1 MEAAMNRKS
10 YNRLM
15 LKQVSESIQKQ
26 ELMPTDVVG
35 SKVRHIREALGMS
48 QKQLAKKLGTTQQAV
63 NKIEHSSGS
72 MTLKTLNRISAVFG
86 FQPMISLVSGVTLEQ
101 MIEAQAEKKAGS
113 IVKKTEATMAMEKQ
127 TVDKKSYKKSYDE
140 LVREFAE
147 NPAPSL
153 WEDID

>member
-1 MEAAMNRKS
+1 
-10 YNRLM
+10 M
-15 LKQVSESIQKQ
+15 LKQVSESIQNR
-26 ELMPTDVVG
+26 ELMPTDAIG

-48 QKQLAKKLGTTQQAV
+48 QKQLAKKLGMSQQAV
-63 NKIEHSSGS
+63 NKIENSTGS
-72 MTLKTLNRISAVFG
+72 MTMKTLNKISAVFG
-86 FQPMISLVSGVTLEQ
+86 FQPMISLVSGTTLEQ

-127 TVDKKSYKKSYDE
+127 KVDKKSYKKSYDE